1 MIAPSARSVRSVVVA
16 AAVALTGTAAFG
28 QQLANVETERS
39 SYLAAHCDH
48 IRDPNRQVGCYAEK
62 SLEFSR
68 ARTEAAQKSIGES
81 RKAIQASNAAIS
93 EADCATELAT
103 GLKSGDARFAPERG
117 RAILNGKAPRE
128 FGYCNLRDALT
139 KS

>member
-1 MIAPSARSVRSVVVA
+1 MFAPSARSVVVA

-28 QQLANVETERS
+28 QQLANVDTDRA

-68 ARTEAAQKSIGES
+68 AQTAVAKQTTATAEKTIT
-81 RKAIQASNAAIS
+81 ASDALRPCLQFLKGKRDAGTVFS
-93 EADCATELAT
+93 EAITRDNACSLA
-103 GLKSGDARFAPERG
+103 
-117 RAILNGKAPRE
+117 RE
-128 FGYCNLRDALT
+128 HGMKDGP
-139 KS
+139 S